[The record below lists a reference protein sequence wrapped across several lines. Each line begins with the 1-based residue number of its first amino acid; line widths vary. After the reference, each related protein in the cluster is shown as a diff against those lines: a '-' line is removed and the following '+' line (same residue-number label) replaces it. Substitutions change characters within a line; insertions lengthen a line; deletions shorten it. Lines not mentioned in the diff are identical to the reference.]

1 MLVVILFCAV
11 TDEDRRLLQ
20 SPDLPYRHSR
30 ASSLMYAILGTR
42 PVFYQRERHTEP
54 LTTTYTPGTLVDHYE
69 IIRMLVHGGMNRLYL
84 ARDVSNQQEVVL
96 KFPNDE
102 LIGNIAVF
110 ERYKREAEIGN
121 RLHNPHVQ
129 QLLNT
134 DEKRSEEY
142 LVVEYIKGQTLR
154 AVLEEHA
161 PNPLPVAEAINI
173 TLQICDAL
181 AYCHEQGIF
190 HRDIKPENI
199 MVQEDGTIKIIDFGI
214 ALLEGARRV
223 TWRGLSE
230 TVGTPDYMS
239 PEQLKGERGMA
250 SSDIYAVGVMLYE
263 MLCGHT
269 PFEGENIFA
278 IMNQHVSQDPPSI
291 LLMNP
296 QLSPALATVVMR
308 AIRRDPDKR
317 YKSISNLLHD
327 LRNLEEVKP
336 VPYEPEAPRLNRSGR
351 TAILATL
358 IIIAIF
364 LLIGALGFLAQFA
377 HHIGH

>member
-1 MLVVILFCAV
+1 M
-11 TDEDRRLLQ
+11 
-20 SPDLPYRHSR
+20 
-30 ASSLMYAILGTR
+30 
-42 PVFYQRERHTEP
+42 
-54 LTTTYTPGTLVDHYE
+54 TTTYAPGTRVDHYE
-69 IIRMLVHGGMNRLYL
+69 IIRMLGHGGLNRVYL

-96 KFPNDE
+96 KFPNDD

-121 RLHNPHVQ
+121 RLHHPQVQ
-129 QLLNT
+129 HLLNT

-142 LVVEYIKGQTLR
+142 LVVEYIKGKTLR
-154 AVLEEHA
+154 TILEEYA
-161 PNPLPVAEAINI
+161 PNPLPVAEAIRI

-181 AYCHEQGIF
+181 AYCHERHIF

-199 MVQEDGTIKIIDFGI
+199 MIQEDGNIKIIDFGI

-223 TWRGLSE
+223 TWRGLSG
-230 TVGTPDYMS
+230 TMGTPDYMS

-250 SSDIYAVGVMLYE
+250 SSDIYAVGVILYE

-291 LLMNP
+291 LLTNQ

-308 AIRRDPDKR
+308 AIRRDPEKR
-317 YKSISNLLHD
+317 YQSVSGLLHD

-336 VPYEPEAPRLNRSGR
+336 VPYEPEAPRLNQFGQ
-351 TAILATL
+351 TAIMATL
-358 IIIAIF
+358 IIIAIC
-364 LLIGALGFLAQFA
+364 LLIIVFGFLVQFV
-377 HHIGH
+377 HNVGH